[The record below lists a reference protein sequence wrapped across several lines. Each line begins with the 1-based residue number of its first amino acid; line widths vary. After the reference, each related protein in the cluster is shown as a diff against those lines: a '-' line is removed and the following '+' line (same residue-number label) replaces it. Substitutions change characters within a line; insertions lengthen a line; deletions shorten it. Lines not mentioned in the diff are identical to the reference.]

1 MLQDGSYASQSFVD
15 STESAELAVLS
26 LRHLLLLPSYFAFSA
41 LCASLATLCAQAAKK
56 EMTLRCL
63 LLMSGVLSEL
73 DAGIDELN
81 RARVAF
87 CINALLDPA
96 LTGVAAQLKATNEE
110 SGCDVRR

>member
-63 LLMSGVLSEL
+63 LLMSGT
-73 DAGIDELN
+73 
-81 RARVAF
+81 RAS
-87 CINALLDPA
+87 
-96 LTGVAAQLKATNEE
+96 T
-110 SGCDVRR
+110 S

>member
-87 CINALLDPA
+87 CINALLDP
-96 LTGVAAQLKATNEE
+96 
-110 SGCDVRR
+110 R